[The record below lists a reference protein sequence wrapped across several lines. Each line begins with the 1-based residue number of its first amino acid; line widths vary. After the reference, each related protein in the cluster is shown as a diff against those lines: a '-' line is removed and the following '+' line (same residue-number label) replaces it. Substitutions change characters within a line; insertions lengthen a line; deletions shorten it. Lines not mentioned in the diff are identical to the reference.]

1 MQNIAKSWFFIRYAD
16 PEPHIR
22 LRLNVSNVEFIG
34 TVISCLSGN
43 LNYLVQQGVIHKI
56 QMDTYVRELERYGRE
71 HIINA
76 ERLFGID
83 SRCIVNILRGISDE
97 YMRGLVAF
105 KLVDSIFSAFGLDT
119 LRKRDLASICS
130 EGFKSEFGYDDHNAN
145 IFNREYRPYQNVIRD
160 VIESKITDDCMK
172 KLSHI
177 VDRYYKDE
185 GTAKLINGMFSQKNT
200 VSKDDFLRSYVHM
213 SLNRLFC
220 CENRKQEMVVYEYM
234 YRYYKSAIIRGNVVD
249 KK

>member
-1 MQNIAKSWFFIRYAD
+1 M
-16 PEPHIR
+16 
-22 LRLNVSNVEFIG
+22 
-34 TVISCLSGN
+34 
-43 LNYLVQQGVIHKI
+43 NYLVQQGVIHKI

-130 EGFKSEFGYDDHNAN
+130 EGFKSEFGYDDHNAKV
-145 IFNREYRPYQNVIRD
+145 FNREYRPYQNVIRD

-185 GTAKLINGMFSQKNT
+185 GTAKLINGMFSQKST
-200 VSKDDFLRSYVHM
+200 ISKDDFLRSYVHM